1 MSPARGPTSF
11 TLVVQPTDRLR
22 VEPLRVVDA
31 DEMVEVLSDVRLHE
45 FTGGSPPDVDEL
57 RRRYRVQVTGVS
69 PDGRETW
76 LNWVVRLRSDGTAI
90 GYVQASLERAGADA
104 EVAWVIG
111 RAWQGQGY
119 ASEAVGAMVMALR
132 AAGTRRLVAHV
143 KADHA
148 ASRRV
153 AERAGLVPT
162 GTVVDDEDEWEWRAP

>member
-1 MSPARGPTSF
+1 
-11 TLVVQPTDRLR
+11 
-22 VEPLRVVDA
+22 
-31 DEMVEVLSDVRLHE
+31 MVEVLSDARLYE
-45 FTGGSPPDVDEL
+45 FTGGSPPDVEEL
-57 RRRYRVQVTGVS
+57 RRRYRVQVTEVS

-90 GYVQASLERAGADA
+90 GYVQASLERASAHV

-143 KADHA
+143 RADHA

-153 AERAGLVPT
+153 AERAGLAPT
-162 GTVVDDEDEWEWRAP
+162 GTAVGDEDEWEWRAP